1 MTLVL
6 GLIEFFIFVIIS
18 LLHFFWALG
27 GKWAFESGLPT
38 NKEGKRMLN
47 PTKIDCAIV
56 AFGLLLFAIFYLIKT
71 EVVLFSL
78 PSWVMDYVGWI
89 ISGIFI
95 LRAIG
100 DFNYIGFFKR
110 VRKTKFALNDT
121 QFYAPLCLIIGVIG
135 VLIEIGS

>member
-1 MTLVL
+1 MIQIL
-6 GLIEFFIFVIIS
+6 GFFQSSIFLFLS
-18 LLHFFWALG
+18 LLHFYWALG
-27 GKWAFESGLPT
+27 GKWGFENGLPT

-56 AFGLLLFAIFYLIKT
+56 GFGLLLFAIFYLIKT

-78 PSWVMDYVGWI
+78 PSWVIDYFGWI

-100 DFNYIGFFKR
+100 DFYYIGFFKR
-110 VRKTKFALNDT
+110 VRQTKFGLNDT